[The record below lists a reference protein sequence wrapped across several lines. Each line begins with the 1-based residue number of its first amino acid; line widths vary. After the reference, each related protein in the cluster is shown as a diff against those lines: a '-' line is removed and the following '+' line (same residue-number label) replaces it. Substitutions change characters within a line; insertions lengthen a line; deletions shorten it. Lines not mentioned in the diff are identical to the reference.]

1 MDWLALDIG
10 GANLKMADGR
20 GFADSRPFALWRE
33 SHRLAQELRRLM
45 AEAPASD
52 HLAVTMTGELAD
64 CFETKELGVRFILEA
79 VGEASD
85 GRHTRVYLCDGRMVT
100 PQVALKDPLLAA
112 AANWRALAE
121 FAGRFAKRGGALLID
136 VGSTT
141 CDIVPLIDGK
151 PATHNTTDL
160 DRMLSGEL
168 VYTGVERS
176 PVCALVDR
184 VPYRERECPLAQ
196 EVFATTRDVYLVLG
210 ELAEHPADNHTAD
223 HRPATREHAVRRL
236 ARMLSAPADRF
247 TADDAVAMAKV
258 VAKAQ
263 AARIAAGVRQVVARM
278 PVQPEVCLLSGHGAM
293 AAQRAIDQDAALPA
307 ALSLGEKLGADVNRC
322 LTAHALAVLSREAS
336 GP

>member
-20 GFADSRPFALWRE
+20 GFADAHPFALWRE
-33 SHRLAQELRRLM
+33 SHRLAQELRRLI
-45 AEAPASD
+45 AEAPACD

-64 CFETKELGVRFILEA
+64 CFETKESGVRFILEA
-79 VGEASD
+79 VREASD

-100 PQVALKDPLLAA
+100 PQVAERYPLLAA

-121 FAGRFAKRGGALLID
+121 FAGRYAKRGGALLVDI
-136 VGSTT
+136 GSTT
-141 CDIVPLIDGK
+141 CDIVPLVDGK

-160 DRMLSGEL
+160 DRMMSGEL
-168 VYTGVERS
+168 IYTGVERS
-176 PVCALVDR
+176 PICALVDK
-184 VPYRERECPLAQ
+184 VPYRQRECPVAQ
-196 EVFATTRDVYLVLG
+196 EVFATTRDVYLILG

-247 TADDAVAMAKV
+247 TADDARAVADAVARAQSAKV
-258 VAKAQ
+258 AE
-263 AARIAAGVRQVVARM
+263 GVRQVVSRM
-278 PVQPEVCLLSGHGAM
+278 PVQPEVYLLSGHGA
-293 AAQRAIDQDAALPA
+293 AVAQRAIEQDAALP
-307 ALSLGEKLGADVNRC
+307 LIVLLGEKLGADVNRC
-322 LTAHALAVLSREAS
+322 LTAHALAVLALEAS